1 MLLADFWLQSRAIK
15 TKTNR
20 HEARRREAPE
30 LLGFPGRVGYDRL
43 ANGLRV
49 CTVETPHLHGAV
61 ASLYVR
67 AGSRYESVRNN
78 GLSHFLEHMFFRGS
92 ARYANSFELNRAI
105 EERCGMLVGETGRDY
120 SLYQLAMAPRDLGH
134 ALGIMGDLFTQ
145 PRFSDLELERAIV
158 LEEILDD
165 FDEDGL
171 RINTDDVAR
180 ELMWGKHPLGFPI
193 TGPESNIRGFSRADV
208 ARHFRRCY
216 GARNMVLCVAGPL
229 RRASVLAQVRR
240 IFEKLPAG
248 QRLQP
253 ASPPREIAGPRIRSV
268 RTDSAQTEIQILFR
282 GLADQDPAFPAL
294 IALLRV
300 LDDGMSTRL
309 HYRVCDQKGLA
320 YHVNAALDP
329 YYDTSLFEVSS
340 ACLPEKLPQ
349 LTQEIMSMLV
359 ELRTTLVSAD
369 ELEKAKHRYA
379 RDVEAGYDDVEGLCS
394 WFGGAALFFA
404 KPRSPEHRF
413 RRFAAITAEQIRRVA
428 NQILRPE
435 RMAAVVVGNVNRG
448 LSRQVER
455 ILRESLRKVS
465 PSI

>member
-1 MLLADFWLQSRAIK
+1 MLLADFSLQSRAIL

-20 HEARRREAPE
+20 SETRRRDTSSE
-30 LLGFPGRVGYDRL
+30 LLSFPGRVSYDRL

-49 CTVETPHLHGAV
+49 CTVEAPHLHGAV
-61 ASLYVR
+61 VSLYVR
-67 AGSRYESVRNN
+67 AGSRYETPHDN

-134 ALGIMGDLFTQ
+134 ALGIMGDLFAQ

-165 FDEDGL
+165 FDEDGR

-193 TGPESNIRGFSRADV
+193 TGPESSIRRFSRADV
-208 ARHFRRCY
+208 LRHFRRCY
-216 GARNMVLCVAGPL
+216 GARNLVVCVAGPL
-229 RRASVLAQVRR
+229 RRARVLSQVRR
-240 IFEKLPAG
+240 VFQRLPAG

-253 ASPPREIAGPRIRSV
+253 ASPPSKIQGPKIRCV

-282 GLADQDPAFPAL
+282 GLADRDAGFPAL
-294 IALLRV
+294 VALLRV
-300 LDDGMSTRL
+300 LDDGMSTPL

-329 YYDTSLFEVSS
+329 YYDTSLLEVSS

-349 LTQEIMSMLV
+349 LAKEIMAMLV
-359 ELRTTLVSAD
+359 ELRTTLVSPG
-369 ELEKAKHRYA
+369 ELDKAKRRYA
-379 RDVEAGYDDVEGLCS
+379 RDLEAGYDDVEGLCS
-394 WFGGAALFFA
+394 WFGGTSLFFP
-404 KPRSPEHRF
+404 KPRSPEQRF
-413 RRFAAITAEQIRRVA
+413 RRFAATTAEQVRRVA

-435 RMAAVVVGNVNRG
+435 RMAAVVVGNVDRS
-448 LSRQVER
+448 LARKVER
-455 ILRESLRKVS
+455 ILRDALTG
-465 PSI
+465 

>member
-1 MLLADFWLQSRAIK
+1 MLLADFSLQSRAIK
-15 TKTNR
+15 TKSNR
-20 HEARRREAPE
+20 HEPRGRDASSE
-30 LLGFPGRVGYDRL
+30 LLSFPGRVSYDRL

-49 CTVETPHLHGAV
+49 CTVEAPHLHGAV
-61 ASLYVR
+61 VSLYVR
-67 AGSRYESVRNN
+67 AGSRYETPHDN

-134 ALGIMGDLFTQ
+134 ALGIMGDLFTK

-165 FDEDGL
+165 FDEDGS

-180 ELMWGKHPLGFPI
+180 ELMWGKHALGFPI
-193 TGPESNIRGFSRADV
+193 TGPESNIRRFSRADV
-208 ARHFRRCY
+208 VRHFRRCY
-216 GARNMVLCVAGPL
+216 GARNMVVCVAGPL

-240 IFEKLPAG
+240 VFEWLPAG

-253 ASPPREIAGPRIRSV
+253 ASPPSKIAGPKIRCV

-282 GLADQDPAFPAL
+282 GLADRDAGFPAL

-300 LDDGMSTRL
+300 LDDGMSTPL

-329 YYDTSLFEVSS
+329 YYDTSLLEVSS

-349 LTQEIMSMLV
+349 LVKEIMSMLV
-359 ELRTTLVSAD
+359 ELRTTLVSAG
-369 ELEKAKHRYA
+369 ELDKAKRRYA
-379 RDVEAGYDDVEGLCS
+379 RDLEAGYDDVEGLCS
-394 WFGGAALFFA
+394 WFGGTSLFFP
-404 KPRSPEHRF
+404 KPRSPEQRF
-413 RRFAAITAEQIRRVA
+413 RRFAATTAEQIRRVA

-435 RMAAVVVGNVNRG
+435 RMAAVVVGNVDRS
-448 LSRQVER
+448 LARKVER
-455 ILRESLRKVS
+455 ILRDSL
-465 PSI
+465 

>member
-1 MLLADFWLQSRAIK
+1 VLLTDFWLQSRAIK
-15 TKTNR
+15 TKTHR
-20 HEARRREAPE
+20 HEALGADTE
-30 LLGFPGRVGYDRL
+30 LLNFPGRVSYDRL

-49 CTVETPHLHGAV
+49 CTIEAPHLHCAV

-67 AGSRYESVRNN
+67 AGSRYETVRNN

-134 ALGIMGDLFTQ
+134 ALGIMGDLFLE

-180 ELMWGKHPLGFPI
+180 ELMWGQHPLGFPI
-193 TGPESNIRGFSRADV
+193 TGPESNIRKFSRPDV
-208 ARHFRRCY
+208 VRHFQRCY

-240 IFEKLPAG
+240 HFEKLPAG

-253 ASPPREIAGPRIRSV
+253 ASPPTRIVGPKIKSV
-268 RTDSAQTEIQILFR
+268 RTDSAQTEIQLLFH
-282 GLADQDPAFPAL
+282 GLADQDPAYPAL
-294 IALLRV
+294 VALLRV

-320 YHVNAALDP
+320 YHVNAGLDP
-329 YYDTSLFEVSS
+329 YYDTSLLEVSS

-349 LTQEIMSMLV
+349 LAQEIMSMLV
-359 ELRTTLVSAD
+359 ELRTTLVSEG
-369 ELEKAKHRYA
+369 ELAKAKRRYA
-379 RDVEAGYDDVEGLCS
+379 RDLEAGYDDVESMAS
-394 WFGGAALFFA
+394 WFGGTALFFP
-404 KPRSPEHRF
+404 KPRSPEQRF
-413 RRFAAITAEQIRRVA
+413 RRFAATTAEQIRQVA
-428 NQILRPE
+428 NLILRPE
-435 RMAAVVVGNVNRG
+435 RMAAVVVGNVDRKLG
-448 LSRQVER
+448 RTVER
-455 ILRESLRKVS
+455 ILRDSLES
-465 PSI
+465 